1 MSGALPNTFFNLTLR
16 RDIIKY
22 YFAELSQ
29 KELKVVKKKDIE
41 IVAAGHTCLDL
52 IPAFTIEGKVDKMT
66 DVLVPGKMINM
77 GNCVVVG
84 GGPVTNAGVSI
95 RRLGVKTELIG
106 KIGNDD
112 FGKEILNWYEEHE
125 GHFKGIKM
133 VDGESTSY
141 TIAICIPGIDR
152 FYLHHCGA
160 NDTFGYDDMDFDLVQ
175 RSKLMLFGYPPW
187 MKKIYEN
194 TGRELT
200 KILKK
205 TKELRT
211 TTALDLSLPDV
222 NSYAGQVNWKA
233 ILTDWVP
240 LSDIMVPSAEE
251 IFYFLYKER
260 FLEKK
265 AKLGPKESV
274 LDHMTVKDISTL
286 GKDLIK
292 MGAGVA
298 MVKCG
303 HRGLYIRT
311 ADKDRLKKLGAA
323 CCKDLDNWAN
333 RELWFP
339 VYQEEKFV
347 GALGSGDS
355 AIAGFLSA
363 FVRQHTI
370 ESCLRYANAAGSM
383 NVTVPDG
390 LTWNKGFDDLTKR
403 IKASWKTKELK
414 IDEKGWKK
422 EREFWVGPDNR
433 GKWES

>member
-1 MSGALPNTFFNLTLR
+1 
-16 RDIIKY
+16 
-22 YFAELSQ
+22 
-29 KELKVVKKKDIE
+29 VKHEKNIE

-77 GNCVVVG
+77 GECVVVG

-106 KIGNDD
+106 KIGDDD
-112 FGKEILNWYEEHE
+112 FGKQILQWYEEHE

-133 VDGESTSY
+133 VEGESTSY

-160 NDTFGYDDMDFDLVQ
+160 NDTFGYDDMDFDIVES
-175 RSKLMLFGYPPW
+175 SKLMLFGYPPW
-187 MKKIYEN
+187 MKKLYEN
-194 TGRELT
+194 TGAELT
-200 KILKK
+200 NILKK
-205 TKELRT
+205 TKELGT
-211 TTALDLSLPDV
+211 TIALDLSLPDV
-222 NSYAGQVNWKA
+222 DSYAGQQDWKA
-233 ILTDWVP
+233 ILENWVP

-251 IFYFLYKER
+251 IFYFLYKDK
-260 FLEKK
+260 FLEKR
-265 AKLGPKESV
+265 AKLGAKETV
-274 LDHMTVKDISTL
+274 LDNMSVEEISNI

-292 MGAGVA
+292 MGTAIA

-311 ADKDRLKKLGAA
+311 AGKDRLQQIGAA
-323 CCKDLDNWAN
+323 QCSDLENWAN

-339 VYQEEKFV
+339 VYEEEKFV

-363 FVRQHTI
+363 FVWRHTV

-403 IKASWKTKELK
+403 IQAGWETKELK
-414 IDEKGWKK
+414 IDADGWKL
-422 EREFWVGPDNR
+422 ENGFWVGPDNS
-433 GKWES
+433 GKWE

>member
-1 MSGALPNTFFNLTLR
+1 M
-16 RDIIKY
+16 
-22 YFAELSQ
+22 
-29 KELKVVKKKDIE
+29 KEHKDIE
-41 IVAAGHTCLDL
+41 IIAAGHTCLDL
-52 IPAFTIEGKVDKMT
+52 IPAFTINGKVDRMT

-77 GNCVVVG
+77 GDCVVVG

-106 KIGNDD
+106 KIGDDD
-112 FGKEILNWYEEHE
+112 FGKQILRWYEEHE
-125 GHFKGIKM
+125 GHFKGIHM
-133 VDGESTSY
+133 VEGESTSY

-160 NDTFGYDDMDFDLVQ
+160 NDTFGYDDMAFDLVG

-187 MKKIYEN
+187 MRKLYDD
-194 TGRELT
+194 TGTELT
-200 KILKK
+200 RILKK
-205 TKELRT
+205 TRELKT
-211 TTALDLSLPDV
+211 TTVLDLSLPDV

-233 ILTDWVP
+233 ILENWIP
-240 LSDIMVPSAEE
+240 LTDIMVPSAEE
-251 IFYFLYKER
+251 IFYFLYKSE

-274 LDHMTVKDISTL
+274 LDHLTVKEITGL
-286 GKDLIK
+286 GKDMLS
-292 MGAGVA
+292 MGAAMA

-303 HRGLYIRT
+303 HRGLYLRT
-311 ADKDRLKKLGAA
+311 GDKDRLRQLGAA
-323 CCKDLDNWAN
+323 GCPDLDNWAN

-355 AIAGFLSA
+355 AIAGFLAA
-363 FVRQHTI
+363 FVRGHTI

-390 LTWNKGFDDLTKR
+390 LSWNKGFDDLTRR
-403 IKASWKTKELK
+403 IQAGWKTKDLRIE
-414 IDEKGWKK
+414 DKGWKR

>member
-1 MSGALPNTFFNLTLR
+1 MEN
-16 RDIIKY
+16 
-22 YFAELSQ
+22 
-29 KELKVVKKKDIE
+29 KKDLE

-77 GNCVVVG
+77 GKCVVVG

-106 KIGNDD
+106 KIGDDD
-112 FGKEILNWYEEHE
+112 FGKEILRWYEEHE
-125 GHFKGIKM
+125 GHFTGIKM
-133 VDGESTSY
+133 VAGESTSY

-160 NDTFGYDDMDFDLVQ
+160 NDTFGYEDMDFEIVQ

-187 MKKIYEN
+187 MKKLYKN
-194 TGRELT
+194 TGLELSN
-200 KILKK
+200 ILKK
-205 TKELRT
+205 TKELGT
-211 TTALDLSLPDV
+211 TTVLDLSLPDV
-222 NSYAGQVNWKA
+222 DGYADSIDWFSIVKNW
-233 ILTDWVP
+233 IP
-240 LSDIMVPSAEE
+240 LSDIMVPSVEE
-251 IFYFLYKER
+251 IFYFLYKDK
-260 FLEKK
+260 FLKKK
-265 AKLGPKESV
+265 AGLGPRETV
-274 LDHMTVKDISTL
+274 LDHITVKEVSEV
-286 GKDLIK
+286 GSDLIK
-292 MGAGVA
+292 MGSAIA

-303 HRGLYIRT
+303 HRGLYVRT
-311 ADKDRLKKLGAA
+311 AGRDRLEKLGAA
-323 CCKDLDNWAN
+323 GCADLENWAD

-355 AIAGFLSA
+355 AIAGFLAA
-363 FVRQHTI
+363 FVWDHSI

-403 IKASWKTKELK
+403 IESGWKTKELK
-414 IDEKGWKK
+414 IDENGWKY
-422 EREFWVGPDNR
+422 ERGFWVGPDNR
-433 GKWES
+433 GKWE

>member
-1 MSGALPNTFFNLTLR
+1 MKS
-16 RDIIKY
+16 
-22 YFAELSQ
+22 
-29 KELKVVKKKDIE
+29 KKDIE

-106 KIGNDD
+106 KIGDDD
-112 FGKEILNWYEEHE
+112 FGKQILQWYEEHE
-125 GHFKGIKM
+125 GHFKGIHM
-133 VDGESTSY
+133 VKGESTSY

-160 NDTFGYDDMDFDLVQ
+160 NDTFGYDDMDFDLVG

-187 MKKIYEN
+187 MKKLYEN
-194 TGRELT
+194 TGGELA

-205 TKELRT
+205 TKDLGT
-211 TTALDLSLPDV
+211 TTVLDLSLPDV
-222 NSYAGQVNWKA
+222 SYANQFDWKA
-233 ILTDWVP
+233 IMKNWVP

-251 IFYFLYKER
+251 IFYFLYKDK
-260 FLEKK
+260 FLDKK
-265 AKLGPKESV
+265 AKLGPRESA
-274 LDHMTVKDISTL
+274 LDHMTVKEISTL
-286 GKDLIK
+286 GSDLLK

-311 ADKDRLKKLGAA
+311 GEKDRLKKFGAA
-323 CCKDLDNWAN
+323 GCMDLDNWAN

-363 FVRQHTI
+363 FVREHTI

-403 IKASWKTKELK
+403 IKAGWKTKDSK
-414 IDEKGWKK
+414 IDEAGWKK
-422 EREFWVGPDNR
+422 EREFWVGPDNH

>member
-1 MSGALPNTFFNLTLR
+1 M
-16 RDIIKY
+16 
-22 YFAELSQ
+22 E
-29 KELKVVKKKDIE
+29 KKKNLE

-52 IPAFTIEGKVDKMT
+52 IPAFTIEGEVEKMT

-77 GNCVVVG
+77 GECVIAG

-106 KIGNDD
+106 KVGNDD
-112 FGKEILNWYEEHE
+112 FGRLVLDWYEKNE

-160 NDTFGYDDMDFDLVQ
+160 NDTFGYDDMDFNLVG
-175 RSKLMLFGYPPW
+175 RAKLMLFGYPPW
-187 MKKIYEN
+187 MRKIYEN
-194 TGRELT
+194 TGAELT

-205 TKELRT
+205 TKELGT

-222 NSYAGQVNWKA
+222 DSYAGQVDWKA

-251 IFYFLYKER
+251 LFYFLYKDK
-260 FLEKK
+260 FLEKRD
-265 AKLGPKESV
+265 KLRHKETV
-274 LDHMTVKDISTL
+274 LDQMTVKEISTM
-286 GKDLIK
+286 GRDLIR
-292 MGAGVA
+292 MGAAIA
-298 MVKCG
+298 MIKCG
-303 HRGLYIRT
+303 SRGLYIYT
-311 ADKDRLKKLGAA
+311 AGQERLKKMGAA
-323 CCKDLDNWAN
+323 GCADLENWAN

-363 FVRQHTI
+363 FVWGHSI

-390 LTWNKGFDDLTKR
+390 LSWNKGFDDLTRR
-403 IKASWKTKELK
+403 IKAGWKTKEMK
-414 IDEKGWKK
+414 INEPGWKK

>member
-1 MSGALPNTFFNLTLR
+1 
-16 RDIIKY
+16 
-22 YFAELSQ
+22 
-29 KELKVVKKKDIE
+29 VKSKKDIE

-106 KIGNDD
+106 KIGDDD
-112 FGKEILNWYEEHE
+112 FGKQILQWYEEHE
-125 GHFKGIKM
+125 GHFKGIHM
-133 VDGESTSY
+133 VKGESTSY

-160 NDTFGYDDMDFDLVQ
+160 NDTFGYDDMDFDLVG

-187 MKKIYEN
+187 MKKLYEN
-194 TGRELT
+194 TGAELT

-205 TKELRT
+205 TKDLGT
-211 TTALDLSLPDV
+211 TTVLDLSLPDV
-222 NSYAGQVNWKA
+222 SYANQFNWKA

-251 IFYFLYKER
+251 IYYFLYKER

-274 LDHMTVKDISTL
+274 LDHMTVKEISTL
-286 GKDLIK
+286 GSDLLK

-311 ADKDRLKKLGAA
+311 GEKDRLKKFGAA
-323 CCKDLDNWAN
+323 GCKDLDNWAN

-363 FVRQHTI
+363 FVREHTI

-403 IKASWKTKELK
+403 IKAGWKTKDSK
-414 IDEKGWKK
+414 IDEAGWKK

>member
-1 MSGALPNTFFNLTLR
+1 MAIT
-16 RDIIKY
+16 RD
-22 YFAELSQ
+22 L
-29 KELKVVKKKDIE
+29 E

-52 IPAFTIEGKVDKMT
+52 IPAFTIDCNVDKMT

-77 GNCVVVG
+77 GDCVVVG

-106 KIGNDD
+106 KVGNDC
-112 FGKEILNWYEEHE
+112 FGKQILKWYEENE
-125 GHFKGIKM
+125 GHFQGIKV

-141 TIAICIPGIDR
+141 TIAVCIPGIDR

-160 NDTFGYDDMDFDLVQ
+160 NDTFGYDDMDFDLVG
-175 RSKLMLFGYPPW
+175 RSRLMLFGYPPW
-187 MKKIYEN
+187 MAKLYQDE
-194 TGRELT
+194 GRELT
-200 KILKK
+200 RILAR
-205 TKELRT
+205 TRELGT

-222 NSYAGQVNWKA
+222 NSPAGQVDWRR
-233 ILTDWVP
+233 ILEDWVP

-251 IFYFLYKER
+251 LFYFLHKAQ
-260 FLEKK
+260 FLAKK
-265 AKLGPKESV
+265 ARLGVRESV
-274 LDHMTVKDISTL
+274 LDQLTVEEISGL
-286 GKDLIK
+286 GRELVE
-292 MGAGVA
+292 MGTAVG

-303 HRGLYIRT
+303 HRGLYVRT
-311 ADKDRLKKLGAA
+311 AGRARLEKMGAA
-323 CCKDLDNWAN
+323 GCGDLDNWAD

-363 FVRQHTI
+363 FVWGHGI

-390 LTWNKGFDDLTKR
+390 LTWNKGFDDLTRR
-403 IKASWKTKELK
+403 IRAGWKTKDLR
-414 IDEKGWKK
+414 IDEPGWQTKG
-422 EREFWVGPDNR
+422 EFWAGPADR
-433 GKWES
+433 GQWES

>member
-1 MSGALPNTFFNLTLR
+1 M
-16 RDIIKY
+16 
-22 YFAELSQ
+22 E
-29 KELKVVKKKDIE
+29 KKRDIE

-52 IPAFTIEGKVDKMT
+52 IPAFTIDGKVDKMT

-112 FGKEILNWYEEHE
+112 FGKQILNWYEEHE
-125 GHFKGIKM
+125 GHFVGIKM

-160 NDTFGYDDMDFDLVQ
+160 NDTFGYDDMDFDLVG

-187 MKKIYEN
+187 MKKLYAN
-194 TGRELT
+194 KGAELT

-205 TKELRT
+205 TRELGT
-211 TTALDLSLPDV
+211 TTVLDLSIPDV
-222 NSYAGQVNWKA
+222 DGYGDKIIWKEIVENW
-233 ILTDWVP
+233 IPLTDV
-240 LSDIMVPSAEE
+240 MVPSAEE
-251 IFYFLYKER
+251 IFYFLYKDK
-260 FLEKK
+260 FMEKK
-265 AKLGPKESV
+265 RNLGPKQTV
-274 LDHMTVKDISTL
+274 LDNMSVKEISTL
-286 GKDLIK
+286 GSDLLK
-292 MGAGVA
+292 MGAGIA

-303 HRGLYIRT
+303 NRGLYIRT
-311 ADKDRLKKLGAA
+311 AGQDRLKKMGAA
-323 CCKDLDNWAN
+323 GCADIENWAN

-339 VYQEEKFV
+339 VYEEEKFV

-363 FVRQHTI
+363 FVWGHSI

-390 LTWNKGFDDLTKR
+390 LSWNKGFEDLTRR
-403 IKASWKTKELK
+403 INAGWKTKGAKFTEP
-414 IDEKGWKK
+414 GWKY
-422 EREFWVGPDNR
+422 EREFWVGPDNK
-433 GKWES
+433 GTWENK

>member
-1 MSGALPNTFFNLTLR
+1 MEN
-16 RDIIKY
+16 
-22 YFAELSQ
+22 
-29 KELKVVKKKDIE
+29 KKDIE

-52 IPAFTIEGKVDKMT
+52 IPAFTIEGTVDKIT

-77 GNCVVVG
+77 GECVVVG

-112 FGKEILNWYEEHE
+112 FGRQILNWYEENE

-133 VDGESTSY
+133 VEGESTSY

-160 NDTFGYDDMDFDLVQ
+160 NDTFGYDDMDFDLVK

-187 MKKIYEN
+187 MRKLYEN
-194 TGRELT
+194 TGSELT

-205 TKELRT
+205 SKELGV

-222 NSYAGQVNWKA
+222 DSYAGQVNWKA
-233 ILTDWVP
+233 ILENWVP

-251 IFYFLYKER
+251 IFYFLHKEK

-265 AKLGPKESV
+265 EKLGPKDSV
-274 LDHMTVKDISTL
+274 LDHLTVKEISDV
-286 GKDLIK
+286 GSDLIK
-292 MGAGVA
+292 MGAA
-298 MVKCG
+298 ITMIKCG

-311 ADKDRLKKLGAA
+311 AGKARLEDLGAA
-323 CCKDLDNWAN
+323 GCSDPDNWAD

-363 FVRQHTI
+363 FVWNHTI

-390 LTWNKGFDDLTKR
+390 LTWNKGFADLTKR
-403 IKASWKTKELK
+403 IESGWKTKDLE
-414 IDEKGWKK
+414 INEDGWKK
-422 EREFWVGPDNR
+422 NFEFWVGPHNS
-433 GKWES
+433 GKWESQSKIK

>member
-1 MSGALPNTFFNLTLR
+1 V
-16 RDIIKY
+16 
-22 YFAELSQ
+22 Q
-29 KELKVVKKKDIE
+29 KKDIE

-52 IPAFTIEGKVDKMT
+52 IPAFTIDGKVDKMT

-77 GNCVVVG
+77 GQCVVVG

-112 FGKEILNWYEEHE
+112 FGKEILSWYEEHE
-125 GHFKGIKM
+125 GHFKGIHM

-187 MKKIYEN
+187 MRKLYEN

-205 TKELRT
+205 TKELGT

-222 NSYAGQVNWKA
+222 NSYAGQVDWKA
-233 ILTDWVP
+233 ILNDWVP

-251 IFYFLYKER
+251 IFYFLYKEK

-274 LDHMTVKDISTL
+274 LDHMTVKEISAL
-286 GKDLIK
+286 GNDLIK
-292 MGAGVA
+292 MGSAIA

-303 HRGLYIRT
+303 HRGLYVRT
-311 ADKDRLKKLGAA
+311 ADKDRLGKLGEAR
-323 CCKDLDNWAN
+323 CSDLENWAN

-339 VYQEEKFV
+339 VYKEEKFV

-363 FVRQHTI
+363 FVWGHTV
-370 ESCLRYANAAGSM
+370 ESCLKYANAAGSM

-390 LTWNKGFDDLTKR
+390 LTWNKGFADLTKR
-403 IKASWKTKELK
+403 IESGWETKDLK
-414 IDEKGWKK
+414 IDESGWKH
-422 EREFWVGPDNR
+422 ERGFWVGPGNR

>member
-1 MSGALPNTFFNLTLR
+1 LR
-16 RDIIKY
+16 GEY
-22 YFAELSQ
+22 YKELSV
-29 KELKVVKKKDIE
+29 ENNKDIE

-52 IPAFTIEGKVDKMT
+52 IPAFTIDGKVDKMT

-77 GNCVVVG
+77 GECVVVG

-95 RRLGVKTELIG
+95 RRLGIKTELIG
-106 KIGNDD
+106 KIGDDD
-112 FGKEILNWYEEHE
+112 FGKEIHNWYEEHE

-133 VDGESTSY
+133 VKGESTSY

-160 NDTFGYDDMDFDLVQ
+160 NDTFGYEDMNFDLVK
-175 RSKLMLFGYPPW
+175 RSRLMLFGYPPW
-187 MKKIYEN
+187 MSKLYEN
-194 TGRELT
+194 TGKELT

-222 NSYAGQVNWKA
+222 NSRAGQVSWKE
-233 ILTDWVP
+233 ILKDWIP
-240 LSDIMVPSAEE
+240 LTDIMVPSAEE
-251 IFYFLYKER
+251 ILYFLYKEK

-265 AKLGPKESV
+265 AKLGPKETV
-274 LDHMTVKDISTL
+274 LDHMTVKEISDL
-286 GKDLIK
+286 GSDMLK
-292 MGAGVA
+292 MGTAIA

-303 HRGLYIRT
+303 SRGLYVRT
-311 ADKDRLKKLGAA
+311 ADKDRLSKLGEAG
-323 CCKDLDNWAN
+323 CSNLDNWAN

-363 FVRQHTI
+363 FVKGYSI
-370 ESCLRYANAAGSM
+370 ENCLRYANAAGSM

-390 LTWNKGFDDLTKR
+390 LSWNKGFNDLTKR
-403 IKASWKTKELK
+403 IKAGWKTKEMK
-414 IDEKGWKK
+414 VDEAGWKK
-422 EREFWVGPDNR
+422 EHEFWAGPNNS
-433 GKWES
+433 GKWEL

>member
-1 MSGALPNTFFNLTLR
+1 MKN
-16 RDIIKY
+16 
-22 YFAELSQ
+22 
-29 KELKVVKKKDIE
+29 KKDIE

-77 GNCVVVG
+77 GQCVVVG

-106 KIGNDD
+106 KIGDDD
-112 FGKEILNWYEEHE
+112 FGKQILRWYEEHE

-133 VDGESTSY
+133 VEGESTSY
-141 TIAICIPGIDR
+141 TIAICIPDIDR

-160 NDTFGYDDMDFDLVQ
+160 NDTFGYDDMDFDLVE

-187 MKKIYEN
+187 MKKLYDN
-194 TGRELT
+194 TGAQLT

-205 TKELRT
+205 TKELGT
-211 TTALDLSLPDV
+211 TTALDLSIPDV
-222 NSYAGQVNWKA
+222 NSPAGQVDWKA
-233 ILTDWVP
+233 ILNDWVP
-240 LSDIMVPSAEE
+240 LTDIMVPSAEE
-251 IFYFLYKER
+251 VFFFLYKDK
-260 FLEKK
+260 FLDIK
-265 AKLGPKESV
+265 ANLGPKDSV
-274 LDHMTVKDISTL
+274 LDHMTVEDISTL
-286 GKDLIK
+286 GSDLIE
-292 MGAGVA
+292 MGTAIA

-303 HRGLYIRT
+303 HRGLYVRT
-311 ADKDRLKKLGAA
+311 AGRDRLKKLGAA
-323 CCKDLDNWAN
+323 GCSDLENWAN

-339 VYQEEKFV
+339 VYEEEKFV

-363 FVRQHTI
+363 YVWGHTI

-390 LTWNKGFDDLTKR
+390 LTWNKGFEDLTKR
-403 IKASWKTKELK
+403 IESGWKTKDLK
-414 IDEKGWKK
+414 IDENGWKY
-422 EREFWVGPDNR
+422 ERDFWVGPDNH
-433 GKWES
+433 GEWES

>member
-1 MSGALPNTFFNLTLR
+1 MAIK
-16 RDIIKY
+16 RD
-22 YFAELSQ
+22 L
-29 KELKVVKKKDIE
+29 E

-52 IPAFTIEGKVDKMT
+52 IPAFLIDEKVDKMT

-77 GNCVVVG
+77 GKCVVVG

-106 KIGNDD
+106 KIGDDD
-112 FGKEILNWYEEHE
+112 FGKQILRWYEEHE
-125 GHFKGIKM
+125 GHFQGIKT
-133 VDGESTSY
+133 VKGESTSY
-141 TIAICIPGIDR
+141 TIAICIPGVDR

-160 NDTFGYDDMDFDLVQ
+160 NDTFGYDDVDFDLVG
-175 RSKLMLFGYPPW
+175 RAKLMLFGYPPW
-187 MKKIYEN
+187 MAKLYAN

-205 TKELRT
+205 TKELGT
-211 TTALDLSLPDV
+211 TTALDLSWPPVDCD
-222 NSYAGQVNWKA
+222 WRA
-233 ILTDWVP
+233 ILEDWVP

-251 IFYFLYKER
+251 LFYFLHKDE

-265 AKLGPKESV
+265 ARLGPKESP
-274 LDHMTVKDISTL
+274 LDRITVGEIAGL
-286 GKDLIK
+286 GADLLK
-292 MGAGVA
+292 MGAAIA

-303 HRGLYIRT
+303 HRGLYVRT
-311 ADKDRLKKLGAA
+311 AGKGRLQKMGAA
-323 CCKDLDNWAN
+323 GCSDLDNWAE

-339 VYQEEKFV
+339 VYQEERFV

-363 FVRQHTI
+363 FVRNHSV

-403 IKASWKTKELK
+403 IQAGWKTKDLR
-414 IDEKGWKK
+414 IDEPGWKK
-422 EREFWVGPDNR
+422 ERQFWVGPEDR

>member
-1 MSGALPNTFFNLTLR
+1 MKN
-16 RDIIKY
+16 
-22 YFAELSQ
+22 
-29 KELKVVKKKDIE
+29 KKDLE

-77 GNCVVVG
+77 GKCVVVG
-84 GGPVTNAGVSI
+84 GGPVTNSGVSI
-95 RRLGVKTELIG
+95 RRLGIKTELIG

-125 GHFKGIKM
+125 GHFEGIK
-133 VDGESTSY
+133 VAEGESTSY

-160 NDTFGYDDMDFDLVQ
+160 NDTFGYDDMNFKLIE

-187 MKKIYEN
+187 MKKIYNN
-194 TGRELT
+194 TGAELT
-200 KILKK
+200 KIMKK
-205 TKELRT
+205 AKELNT
-211 TTALDLSLPDV
+211 TTVLDLSLPDV
-222 NSYAGQVNWKA
+222 NSPAGQVDWEA
-233 ILTDWVP
+233 ILTDWIP
-240 LSDIMVPSAEE
+240 LTDIMVPSAEE
-251 IFYFLYKER
+251 MFYFLYKDK
-260 FLEKK
+260 FLQKK
-265 AKLGPKESV
+265 AGLGPKESV
-274 LDHMTVKDISTL
+274 LDHMTVEEISTL
-286 GKDLIK
+286 AGHMLE
-292 MGAGVA
+292 MGTAIA

-303 HRGLYIRT
+303 HRGLYVRT
-311 ADKDRLKKLGAA
+311 GGQDRLEKLGAA
-323 CCKDLDNWAN
+323 GCEDLENWAN

-339 VYQEEKFV
+339 VYEEEKFV

-363 FVRQHTI
+363 FVRNYSV
-370 ESCLRYANAAGSM
+370 ENCLRYANAAGSM

-403 IKASWKTKELK
+403 IKAGWKTKEMK
-414 IDEKGWKK
+414 IDESGWKN
-422 EREFWVGPDNR
+422 ERGFWVGPNNQ

>member
-1 MSGALPNTFFNLTLR
+1 MLNN
-16 RDIIKY
+16 
-22 YFAELSQ
+22 
-29 KELKVVKKKDIE
+29 KDIE

-52 IPAFTIEGKVDKMT
+52 IPAFTIEGTVDKMT

-77 GNCVVVG
+77 GECVVVG

-125 GHFKGIKM
+125 GHFQGIKA
-133 VDGESTSY
+133 VEGESTSY

-160 NDTFGYDDMDFDLVQ
+160 NDTFSYDDMNFDFVK

-187 MKKIYEN
+187 MKRLYEN
-194 TGRELT
+194 TGAELT
-200 KILKK
+200 RILKK
-205 TKELRT
+205 TKELGT
-211 TTALDLSLPDV
+211 TTVLDLSIPDT
-222 NSYAGQVNWKA
+222 SGYGDKIDWLA
-233 ILTDWVP
+233 ILKNWVP
-240 LSDIMVPSAEE
+240 FTDIMVPSAEE
-251 IFYFLYKER
+251 VFYFLYKKE
-260 FLEKK
+260 FLKKK
-265 AKLGPKESV
+265 ANLGPKESV
-274 LDHMTVKDISTL
+274 LDYLTVKEISTL
-286 GKDLIK
+286 GKDLLE
-292 MGAGVA
+292 MGAAIA
-298 MVKCG
+298 MIKCG

-311 ADKDRLKKLGAA
+311 SGRERLEKLGAA
-323 CCKDLDNWAN
+323 KCSDIENWGN

-347 GALGSGDS
+347 GALGSGDA

-363 FVRQHTI
+363 FVWNHSI

-403 IKASWKTKELK
+403 IKSGWKTKDLK
-414 IDEKGWKK
+414 IDEPGWKK
-422 EREFWVGPDNR
+422 EHEFWVGPENR
-433 GKWES
+433 GKWESK

>member
-1 MSGALPNTFFNLTLR
+1 MHRKS
-16 RDIIKY
+16 
-22 YFAELSQ
+22 
-29 KELKVVKKKDIE
+29 IE

-52 IPAFTIEGKVDKMT
+52 IPAFTIEGKVDNMT

-77 GNCVVVG
+77 GKCVVVG

-95 RRLGVKTELIG
+95 RRLGIKTELIG
-106 KIGNDD
+106 KVGDDD
-112 FGKEILNWYEEHE
+112 FGNQIIRWYEEHE
-125 GHFKGIKM
+125 GHFKGIHQVK
-133 VDGESTSY
+133 GESTSY

-160 NDTFGYDDMDFDLVQ
+160 NDTFGYDDMDFNLVAH
-175 RSKLMLFGYPPW
+175 SKLMLFGYPPW
-187 MKKIYEN
+187 MKKIYDN
-194 TGRELT
+194 TGAELT
-200 KILKK
+200 KILQK
-205 TKELRT
+205 TKELGT

-222 NSYAGQVNWKA
+222 NSPAGQVDWKA
-233 ILTDWVP
+233 ILKDWVP

-251 IFYFLYKER
+251 IFYFLHKEQ

-274 LDHMTVKDISTL
+274 LDHMTVEEISVL
-286 GKDLIK
+286 GKELIE
-292 MGAGVA
+292 MGSGVA

-303 HRGLYIRT
+303 HRGLYVRT
-311 ADKDRLKKLGAA
+311 GGQDRLKKFGAA
-323 CCKDLDNWAN
+323 GCKNIENWAN

-363 FVRQHTI
+363 FVREHTI

-403 IKASWKTKELK
+403 IKAGWKTKELEIK
-414 IDEKGWKK
+414 AAGWKK
-422 EREFWVGPDNR
+422 EGQFWVGPDNR
-433 GKWES
+433 GKWEQ

>member
-1 MSGALPNTFFNLTLR
+1 MATT
-16 RDIIKY
+16 RD
-22 YFAELSQ
+22 L
-29 KELKVVKKKDIE
+29 E

-52 IPAFTIEGKVDKMT
+52 IPAFLIDGKVDKMT

-77 GNCVVVG
+77 GECVAVG

-95 RRLGVKTELIG
+95 RRLGIKTELIG
-106 KIGNDD
+106 KIGDDD
-112 FGKEILNWYEEHE
+112 FGKQILQWYEEHE
-125 GHFKGIKM
+125 GHFQGIRTVK
-133 VDGESTSY
+133 GESTSY

-160 NDTFGYDDMDFDLVQ
+160 NDTFGYDDVDFGLVG

-187 MKKIYEN
+187 MARLYANK
-194 TGRELT
+194 GRELT
-200 KILKK
+200 EILKK
-205 TKELRT
+205 TKELGT
-211 TTALDLSLPDV
+211 TTALDMSWPPVDLD
-222 NSYAGQVNWKA
+222 WRA
-233 ILTDWVP
+233 ILEDWVP

-251 IFYFLYKER
+251 LFYFLHKDE

-265 AKLGPKESV
+265 ARLGPKESP
-274 LDHMTVKDISTL
+274 LDQITVKEIASL
-286 GKDLIK
+286 GADLLK
-292 MGAGVA
+292 MGAAIA

-303 HRGLYIRT
+303 HRGLYVRT
-311 ADKDRLKKLGAA
+311 AGKARLQKMGAA
-323 CCKDLDNWAN
+323 GCADLDNWAE

-339 VYQEEKFV
+339 VYQEERFV

-363 FVRQHTI
+363 FVRNHSI

-390 LTWNKGFDDLTKR
+390 LTWNKGFDDLTRR
-403 IKASWKTKELK
+403 IQAGWKTKDLQ
-414 IDEKGWKK
+414 IDEPGWKK
-422 EREFWVGPDNR
+422 EREFWVGPENR

>member
-1 MSGALPNTFFNLTLR
+1 MKMA
-16 RDIIKY
+16 
-22 YFAELSQ
+22 
-29 KELKVVKKKDIE
+29 KEKDLE

-52 IPAFTIEGKVDKMT
+52 IPAFTIEGTVDKMT

-77 GNCVVVG
+77 GKCVVVG

-106 KIGNDD
+106 KIGDDD
-112 FGKEILNWYEEHE
+112 FGKQILNWYEEKE
-125 GHFKGIKM
+125 GHFEGIK
-133 VDGESTSY
+133 VAKGESTSY

-160 NDTFGYDDMDFDLVQ
+160 NNTFGYDDMNFDIVR

-187 MKKIYEN
+187 MEKLYANK
-194 TGRELT
+194 GAELT
-200 KILKK
+200 KILEK
-205 TKELRT
+205 TRELNT
-211 TTALDLSLPDV
+211 TIALDLSLPDV
-222 NSYAGQVNWKA
+222 DGYADSIDWFAIVENW
-233 ILTDWVP
+233 IP

-251 IFYFLYKER
+251 IFYFLYKDK
-260 FLEKK
+260 FLEKR
-265 AKLGPKESV
+265 ANLGPKETV
-274 LDHMTVKDISTL
+274 LDNMTVEEISQI
-286 GKDLIK
+286 GKDLIE
-292 MGAGVA
+292 MGTGVA

-303 HRGLYIRT
+303 NRGLYVRT
-311 ADKDRLKKLGAA
+311 AGADRLRKFGAA
-323 CCKDLDNWAN
+323 GCSDLDNWAE

-339 VYQEEKFV
+339 VYEEEKFV

-363 FVRQHTI
+363 FVWNHSV

-390 LTWNKGFDDLTKR
+390 LTWNKGFDDLTRR
-403 IKASWKTKELK
+403 IEAGWKTKEMK
-414 IDEKGWKK
+414 IIEDGWKY
-422 EREFWVGPDNR
+422 ENDFWVGPDNS

>member
-1 MSGALPNTFFNLTLR
+1 MA
-16 RDIIKY
+16 
-22 YFAELSQ
+22 
-29 KELKVVKKKDIE
+29 KEKDLE

-52 IPAFTIEGKVDKMT
+52 IPAFTIEGTVDKMT

-77 GNCVVVG
+77 GKCVVVG

-106 KIGNDD
+106 KIGDDD
-112 FGKEILNWYEEHE
+112 FGKQILNWYEEKE
-125 GHFKGIKM
+125 GHFEGIR
-133 VDGESTSY
+133 VAPGESTSY

-160 NDTFGYDDMDFDLVQ
+160 NNTFGYDDMNFDIVE

-187 MKKIYEN
+187 MSKLYANK
-194 TGRELT
+194 GAELT
-200 KILKK
+200 KILQK
-205 TKELRT
+205 TRELNT
-211 TTALDLSLPDV
+211 TIALDLSLPDV
-222 NSYAGQVNWKA
+222 DGYGDNIDWFAIVENW
-233 ILTDWVP
+233 IP

-251 IFYFLYKER
+251 IFYFLYKDK
-260 FLEKK
+260 FLEKR
-265 AKLGPKESV
+265 ANLKERETV
-274 LDHMTVKDISTL
+274 LDNMSVEEISQI
-286 GKDLIK
+286 GKDLIG
-292 MGAGVA
+292 MGTGVA

-303 HRGLYIRT
+303 NRGLYVRT
-311 ADKDRLKKLGAA
+311 AGADRLEKFGSAG
-323 CCKDLDNWAN
+323 CSDLDNWAN

-339 VYQEEKFV
+339 VYEEEKFV

-363 FVRQHTI
+363 FVFNNSV

-390 LTWNKGFDDLTKR
+390 LTWNKGFDDLTRR
-403 IKASWKTKELK
+403 IEAGWKTKEMK
-414 IDEKGWKK
+414 ISDDGWKY
-422 EREFWVGPDNR
+422 ENDFWVGPDNS

>member
-1 MSGALPNTFFNLTLR
+1 MAN
-16 RDIIKY
+16 
-22 YFAELSQ
+22 E
-29 KELKVVKKKDIE
+29 KDLE

-52 IPAFTIEGKVDKMT
+52 IPAFTIEGTVDKMT

-77 GNCVVVG
+77 GKCVVVG

-106 KIGNDD
+106 KIGDDD
-112 FGKEILNWYEEHE
+112 FGKQILRWYEEHE

-133 VDGESTSY
+133 VEGESTSY

-160 NDTFGYDDMDFDLVQ
+160 NDTFGYDDMDFDIVT

-187 MKKIYEN
+187 MNKLYSN
-194 TGRELT
+194 TGAELT
-200 KILKK
+200 KILER
-205 TKELRT
+205 TRELGT
-211 TTALDLSLPDV
+211 TIALDLSLPDV
-222 NSYAGQVNWKA
+222 DGYGDNIDWFAIVENW
-233 ILTDWVP
+233 IP

-251 IFYFLYKER
+251 IFYFLYKDK
-260 FLEKK
+260 FLEKRRNLK
-265 AKLGPKESV
+265 AKETV
-274 LDHMTVKDISTL
+274 LDNMSVEEISRI
-286 GKDLIK
+286 GKDLIE
-292 MGAGVA
+292 MGTGVA

-303 HRGLYIRT
+303 NRGLYVRT
-311 ADKDRLKKLGAA
+311 AGADRLRKFGAA
-323 CCKDLDNWAN
+323 GCSDLDNWAN
-333 RELWFP
+333 RELWLP
-339 VYQEEKFV
+339 VYEEEKFV

-363 FVRQHTI
+363 FVWGHSV

-390 LTWNKGFDDLTKR
+390 LTWNKGFDDLTRR
-403 IKASWKTKELK
+403 IEVPWKTKEMQ
-414 IDEKGWKK
+414 INENGWKL
-422 EREFWVGPDNR
+422 ENGFWVGPDNS

>member
-1 MSGALPNTFFNLTLR
+1 MTN
-16 RDIIKY
+16 
-22 YFAELSQ
+22 E
-29 KELKVVKKKDIE
+29 KDVE

-52 IPAFTIEGKVDKMT
+52 IPAFTIEGTVDKMT

-77 GNCVVVG
+77 GECVVVG

-106 KIGNDD
+106 KIGDDD
-112 FGKEILNWYEEHE
+112 FGEQILRWYEEHE

-133 VDGESTSY
+133 VEGESTSY

-160 NDTFGYDDMDFDLVQ
+160 NDTFGYDDMDFDIVN

-187 MKKIYEN
+187 MKKLYDN
-194 TGRELT
+194 TGAELT

-205 TKELRT
+205 TRELGT
-211 TTALDLSLPDV
+211 TIALDLSLPDV
-222 NSYAGQVNWKA
+222 DSDAGQRDWKA
-233 ILTDWVP
+233 ILDDWVP

-251 IFYFLYKER
+251 IFYFLYKDK
-260 FLEKK
+260 FLEKR
-265 AKLGPKESV
+265 ANLGPKETV
-274 LDHMTVKDISTL
+274 LDNMSVEEISQI
-286 GKDLIK
+286 GSDLIE
-292 MGAGVA
+292 MGTGVA

-303 HRGLYIRT
+303 HRGLYVRT
-311 ADKDRLKKLGAA
+311 ADADRLRKFGAA
-323 CCKDLDNWAN
+323 GCSDFDNWAN

-339 VYQEEKFV
+339 VYEEEKFV

-363 FVRQHTI
+363 FVWNHSV

-403 IKASWKTKELK
+403 IEAGWKTKDLE
-414 IDEKGWKK
+414 IDANGWKFEKG
-422 EREFWVGPDNR
+422 FWFGPNNS
-433 GKWES
+433 GEWG

>member
-1 MSGALPNTFFNLTLR
+1 MKN
-16 RDIIKY
+16 
-22 YFAELSQ
+22 
-29 KELKVVKKKDIE
+29 KKDIE

-52 IPAFTIEGKVDKMT
+52 IPAFTIDGKVDKMT

-77 GNCVVVG
+77 GQCVVVG

-133 VDGESTSY
+133 VEGESTSY

-160 NDTFGYDDMDFDLVQ
+160 NDTFGYDDMDFDLVR

-187 MKKIYEN
+187 MRKLYEN
-194 TGRELT
+194 TGAELT

-205 TKELRT
+205 TKELGT

-222 NSYAGQVNWKA
+222 NSYAGQVDWKA
-233 ILTDWVP
+233 ILKDWVP

-274 LDHMTVKDISTL
+274 LDHLTVKEISNV
-286 GKDLIK
+286 GNDLIE
-292 MGAGVA
+292 MGTAIA
-298 MVKCG
+298 MIKCG
-303 HRGLYIRT
+303 HRGLYVRT
-311 ADKDRLKKLGAA
+311 AKRDRLEKLGAA
-323 CCKDLDNWAN
+323 RCSDLENWAN

-339 VYQEEKFV
+339 VYQEEKFA

-355 AIAGFLSA
+355 AISGFLSA
-363 FVRQHTI
+363 FVR
-370 ESCLRYANAAGSM
+370 ELVAEACLRYANAAGSM

-390 LTWNKGFDDLTKR
+390 LTWNKGFDDLTRR
-403 IKASWKTKELK
+403 IEAGWKTKELK
-414 IDEKGWKK
+414 IDEPGWKK
-422 EREFWVGPDNR
+422 ERGFWVGPNNK

>member
-1 MSGALPNTFFNLTLR
+1 MDN
-16 RDIIKY
+16 
-22 YFAELSQ
+22 
-29 KELKVVKKKDIE
+29 KKDLE

-52 IPAFTIEGKVDKMT
+52 IPAFTINDKVDKLT

-77 GNCVVVG
+77 GECVVVG

-112 FGKEILNWYEEHE
+112 FGKQILQWYDESE
-125 GHFKGIKM
+125 GHFEGIK
-133 VDGESTSY
+133 VVEGESTSY

-152 FYLHHCGA
+152 FYLHHTGA
-160 NDTFGYDDMDFDLVQ
+160 NDTFTYEDMNFNIVG
-175 RSKLMLFGYPPW
+175 RSKMMLFGYPPW
-187 MKKIYEN
+187 MAKLYEK
-194 TGRELT
+194 TGDELT

-205 TKELRT
+205 TKELNT

-222 NSYAGQVNWKA
+222 NSRAGQVDWLA
-233 ILTDWVP
+233 ILKNWVP
-240 LSDIMVPSAEE
+240 LTDIMVPSAEE
-251 IFYFLYKER
+251 LFYFLHKDK

-265 AKLGPKESV
+265 AKLGDKETV
-274 LDHMTVKDISTL
+274 LDHMSVKEISDMAL
-286 GKDLIK
+286 EVLK

-303 HRGLYIRT
+303 HRGLYVRT
-311 ADKDRLKKLGAA
+311 ADKDRLAKFGAA
-323 CCKDLDNWAN
+323 GCNDLENWAN

-363 FVRQHTI
+363 FVKGNTI
-370 ESCLRYANAAGSM
+370 ENCLRYANGAGSM

-390 LTWNKGFDDLTKR
+390 LSWNKGFEDLTRR
-403 IKASWKTKELK
+403 IKNWKTKDLK
-414 IDEKGWKK
+414 IDEAGWKF
-422 EREFWVGPDNR
+422 ERGFWVGPNNK
-433 GKWES
+433 GKWEA

>member
-1 MSGALPNTFFNLTLR
+1 MAKT
-16 RDIIKY
+16 
-22 YFAELSQ
+22 
-29 KELKVVKKKDIE
+29 KDIE

-95 RRLGVKTELIG
+95 RRLGIKTELIG
-106 KIGNDD
+106 KIGDDD

-133 VDGESTSY
+133 VKGESTSY

-160 NDTFGYDDMDFDLVQ
+160 NDTFGYDDMDFDLVD

-187 MKKIYEN
+187 MKKIYDN
-194 TGRELT
+194 TGKELT

-205 TKELRT
+205 TRELGT

-222 NSYAGQVNWKA
+222 NSYAGKVNWKA
-233 ILTDWVP
+233 ILTDWIP

-251 IFYFLYKER
+251 IFYFLYKDK

-274 LDHMTVKDISTL
+274 LDHMTVKDVSTL

-311 ADKDRLKKLGAA
+311 ADKDRLGKLGEAR
-323 CCKDLDNWAN
+323 CKDLDNWAN

-363 FVRQHTI
+363 FVRGHSI

-390 LTWNKGFDDLTKR
+390 LTWNKGFDDLTRR
-403 IKASWKTKELK
+403 IKAGWKTKDLK
-414 IDEKGWKK
+414 IDEAGWKK
-422 EREFWVGPDNR
+422 EREFWVGPDNH
-433 GKWES
+433 GKWEA

>member
-1 MSGALPNTFFNLTLR
+1 MKHTR
-16 RDIIKY
+16 
-22 YFAELSQ
+22 
-29 KELKVVKKKDIE
+29 DIE

-66 DVLVPGKMINM
+66 DVLEPGKMINM
-77 GNCVVVG
+77 GKCVIVG

-112 FGKEILNWYEEHE
+112 FGKEILNWYEEQE

-160 NDTFGYDDMDFDLVQ
+160 NDTFGYDDMDLHTDFNLVS

-187 MKKIYEN
+187 MRKLYEN
-194 TGRELT
+194 TGNELT
-200 KILKK
+200 KILKR
-205 TKELRT
+205 TKELGT

-222 NSYAGQVNWKA
+222 NSYAGQVDWKA
-233 ILTDWVP
+233 ILNNWVP

-251 IFYFLYKER
+251 IFYFLYKEK

-265 AKLGPKESV
+265 AKLGPKEGV
-274 LDHMTVKDISTL
+274 LDHITVDEVSTM
-286 GKDLIK
+286 GKDLID
-292 MGAGVA
+292 MGTAIA

-303 HRGLYIRT
+303 HRGLYVRT
-311 ADKDRLKKLGAA
+311 AGQDRLKKLGAA
-323 CCKDLDNWAN
+323 GCSDLENWAN
-333 RELWFP
+333 RELWHP
-339 VYQEEKFV
+339 VYEEEKFV

-363 FVRQHTI
+363 FVWGHTI

-390 LTWNKGFDDLTKR
+390 LTWNKGFDDLKKR
-403 IKASWKTKELK
+403 IEAGWKTKDLK
-414 IDEKGWKK
+414 IEEDGWKY
-422 EREFWVGPDNR
+422 ERGFWAGPDNS

>member
-1 MSGALPNTFFNLTLR
+1 MEKK
-16 RDIIKY
+16 RD
-22 YFAELSQ
+22 L
-29 KELKVVKKKDIE
+29 E

-52 IPAFTIEGKVDKMT
+52 IPAFTIEGNVDKMT

-77 GNCVVVG
+77 GECVVVG

-106 KIGNDD
+106 KVGNDD
-112 FGKEILNWYEEHE
+112 FGRQILIWYEEHE
-125 GHFKGIKM
+125 GHFKGIHM

-160 NDTFGYDDMDFDLVQ
+160 NDTFGYDDMDFDLVAH
-175 RSKLMLFGYPPW
+175 SKLMLFGYPPW
-187 MKKIYEN
+187 MRKLYED
-194 TGRELT
+194 TGAELT
-200 KILKK
+200 RILKK
-205 TKELRT
+205 TKELGT
-211 TTALDLSLPDV
+211 TTTLDLSLPDV
-222 NSYAGQVNWKA
+222 NSYAGQVDWKA
-233 ILTDWVP
+233 ILTNWVP

-251 IFYFLYKER
+251 LFYFLYKEK

-265 AKLGPKESV
+265 AQLGPKESV
-274 LDHMTVKDISTL
+274 LDHMTVKEISAM
-286 GKDLIK
+286 GGDLIR
-292 MGAGVA
+292 MGAAVA

-303 HRGLYIRT
+303 SRGLYIRT
-311 ADKDRLKKLGAA
+311 ADQDRLKKMGAA
-323 CCKDLDNWAN
+323 GCSDLENWAN

-363 FVRQHTI
+363 FVWGHSI

-390 LTWNKGFDDLTKR
+390 LTWNKGFKDLTRR
-403 IKASWKTKELK
+403 IETGWKTKDLK
-414 IDEKGWKK
+414 IDERGWKK

>member
-1 MSGALPNTFFNLTLR
+1 MANNN
-16 RDIIKY
+16 
-22 YFAELSQ
+22 
-29 KELKVVKKKDIE
+29 KDIE

-52 IPAFTIEGKVDKMT
+52 IPAFTINGIVDKMT

-77 GNCVVVG
+77 GECVVVG

-106 KIGNDD
+106 KVGNDD

-125 GHFKGIKM
+125 GHFTGIKM
-133 VDGESTSY
+133 VEGESTSY

-160 NDTFGYDDMDFDLVQ
+160 NDTFGYDDMDFDLVR

-187 MKKIYEN
+187 MRKLYEN

-200 KILKK
+200 RILKK
-205 TKELRT
+205 TKDLGT

-222 NSYAGQVNWKA
+222 NSYAGQIDWLS
-233 ILTDWVP
+233 ILKDWVP

-251 IFYFLYKER
+251 IFYFLYKEK
-260 FLEKK
+260 FLEKR

-274 LDHMTVKDISTL
+274 LDHMTVKEISTM
-286 GKDLIK
+286 GSDLLRMGAAIAMIKCGNRGLYVKTADQNRLKK
-292 MGAGVA
+292 MGAAG
-298 MVKCG
+298 CSN
-303 HRGLYIRT
+303 LE
-311 ADKDRLKKLGAA
+311 
-323 CCKDLDNWAN
+323 NWTN

-355 AIAGFLSA
+355 AIAGLLSA
-363 FVRQHTI
+363 FVWNHTI

-390 LTWNKGFDDLTKR
+390 LTWNKGFEDLTKR
-403 IKASWKTKELK
+403 IKAGWKTKDLK
-414 IDEKGWKK
+414 IDENGWKK
-422 EREFWVGPDNR
+422 EREFWVGPENH